1 MEWALQDAKNKFSG
15 VVNAALAGGPQLVT
29 RRGQAAV
36 VVLAVEEYDRLRRL
50 ERSDAPTLGDLLLEM
65 PQDDG
70 EFERL
75 SLPTRQVDF

>member
-36 VVLAVEEYDRLRRL
+36 VVLAVEEYERLRRL

-75 SLPTRQVDF
+75 SLPTRQLDF